1 MILFHGTNVE
11 FNKIEINK
19 TKKFKDFGQG
29 FYLTDIRS
37 QAEELEY
44 KKLNSQYYFGTQK
57 AINLLKRIK

>member
-1 MILFHGTNVE
+1 MILFHGTKVE

-37 QAEELEY
+37 QAKELEY

>member
-29 FYLTDIRS
+29 FYLTDIRN
-37 QAEELEY
+37 QAKELEY